1 MSTSKQVK
9 WNERLKLLRQRMDK
23 SQAEMAGLLHIS
35 LRGYQN
41 YERGEREVPV
51 VTLERARDHFGLN
64 PAWVLDGV
72 GEMFVSVPEGGP
84 EAARIAKMLGLAAPT
99 LGFDAPLMRAVIEA
113 ALKLVKWKD
122 PPRFAELCLVAYEM
136 ERGAAKPD
144 AEGRVRQLLRLAG

>member
-9 WNERLKLLRQRMDK
+9 WNDRLKLLRQRMGK

-41 YERGEREVPV
+41 YERGDREVPV

-72 GEMFVSVPEGGP
+72 GEMFVPVVEGGP
-84 EAARIAKMLGLAAPT
+84 EASRIARSLGLPEPAPA
-99 LGFDAPLMRAVIEA
+99 FQAPLMRAVIVA
-113 ALKLVKWKD
+113 ALKQVKWKD

-136 ERGAAKPD
+136 ESGAAKPD
-144 AEGRVRQLLRLAG
+144 AEGRIRQLLRLAG